1 MKNKHRI
8 FLIPL
13 TFFFITFFFSCKT
26 DTMKDKISNLLTTK
40 LILPSDSCNKD
51 SAYLICRY
59 VKPISCTSCELHL
72 GQWRVYKRKLRKK
85 LGKYA
90 KIQFI
95 IETKD
100 PQQVRDVAEMHNFQ
114 DIITIDST
122 SVFIKDNP
130 TVASIGNDVVMLIDK
145 DNNVIAVGDPSE
157 NVKIDSLYT
166 NIILDGILK

>member
-1 MKNKHRI
+1 M
-8 FLIPL
+8 
-13 TFFFITFFFSCKT
+13 
-26 DTMKDKISNLLTTK
+26 
-40 LILPSDSCNKD
+40 
-51 SAYLICRY
+51 
-59 VKPISCTSCELHL
+59 HL